1 MKKNLLL
8 IFMSIIII
16 VLLVVTIINNIE
28 FKELKSQIRVQ
39 NNNNNTQEE
48 KTTKKIMKNENI
60 VFFGDSITQLY
71 PLEDIYG
78 KKQIVRSGVSGYKT
92 TDLLEKMDTMLYQY
106 NPTKVILLIGTND
119 IMRDVSE
126 EKQEET
132 VNNIKEICTKIKQN
146 RPLAKIYVES
156 LYPVNRNMKEEMVA
170 ERNNEVIQKIN
181 SNIEEY
187 CKKEKI
193 TYINMYDELTD
204 ADGNFAEKYT
214 YDGLH
219 PSTLGFAKITKVLMP
234 YIYE

>member
-1 MKKNLLL
+1 
-8 IFMSIIII
+8 
-16 VLLVVTIINNIE
+16 
-28 FKELKSQIRVQ
+28 
-39 NNNNNTQEE
+39 
-48 KTTKKIMKNENI
+48 
-60 VFFGDSITQLY
+60 
-71 PLEDIYG
+71 
-78 KKQIVRSGVSGYKT
+78 
-92 TDLLEKMDTMLYQY
+92 
-106 NPTKVILLIGTND
+106 
-119 IMRDVSE
+119 
-126 EKQEET
+126 
-132 VNNIKEICTKIKQN
+132 
-146 RPLAKIYVES
+146 
-156 LYPVNRNMKEEMVA
+156 MVA

>member
-146 RPLAKIYVES
+146 RPLAKIYVE
-156 LYPVNRNMKEEMVA
+156 
-170 ERNNEVIQKIN
+170 
-181 SNIEEY
+181 
-187 CKKEKI
+187 
-193 TYINMYDELTD
+193 
-204 ADGNFAEKYT
+204 
-214 YDGLH
+214 
-219 PSTLGFAKITKVLMP
+219 
-234 YIYE
+234 